1 VTEHFDVVIIGTG
14 AGGGTLANVLGKAG
28 KRILLL
34 ERGDFLP
41 REKENWEPEQVFVNN
56 RYISTD
62 TWYTADGTAFQPQIH
77 YFVGGA
83 TKMYGA
89 ALYRLRPEDFG
100 EIAHIDGP
108 SPAWPL
114 GYADFEPWYTAAEW
128 LYQVRGAHGEDPTEG
143 PWSRQYPWPALSHE
157 PRIAQISDDLAAA
170 GYHPFHAP
178 CGVLFDEADRPKSKC
193 IRCNTCD
200 GFPCLVHAKS
210 DAEVIGVRPVLD
222 RDNVTLLVNAEVQR
236 LETDPSGRSVT
247 SVVVTRDGVTETY
260 SGNIVVVSAGA
271 ANSARILLRSA
282 SDRHPRGLANG
293 SDQVGRNYM
302 FHNSKAVVAIDKEPN
317 RTLFQKTLGI
327 NDFYFAG
334 TGIKGESQP
343 WPFGNIQMVGKSN
356 AAAMRGEKPKLTAL
370 APTFILDQV
379 ASHAVDF
386 WLTTEDVP
394 RPDNRVTVDSGGN
407 IHLAY
412 QVTNQSEADSL
423 YAELRTIMNHI
434 GIAAHHVFDKNYYAD
449 LAIPLAGVAHQAGTC
464 RFGTDPATSVLDLNC
479 KAHEL
484 DNLYVVDSSFMPS
497 IGAVN
502 PGLTVMANALRIG
515 AHLLERMS

>member
-14 AGGGTLANVLGKAG
+14 AGGGTLANVLGQAG

-41 REKENWEPEQVFVNN
+41 REKENWEPDQVFINN
-56 RYISTD
+56 RYISKD
-62 TWYTADGTAFQPQIH
+62 TWYTAEGKPFQPQIH

-100 EIAHIDGP
+100 EITHVDGP

-114 GYADFEPWYTAAEW
+114 GYDDFEPWYTEAEW
-128 LYQVRGAHGEDPTEG
+128 LYQVHGAHGEDPTEG
-143 PWSRQYPWPALSHE
+143 RWSKQYPWPAVSHE
-157 PRIAQISDDLAAA
+157 PRIKQIATDLSAA
-170 GYHPFHAP
+170 GYHPFAAP
-178 CGVLFDEADRPKSKC
+178 CGVLLDEADRPKSAC

-222 RDNVTLLVNAEVQR
+222 LDNVTLLVNAEVRR
-236 LETDPSGRSVT
+236 LETDPAGRSVT
-247 SVVVTRDGVTETY
+247 SVVVERDGVTETY
-260 SGNIVVVSAGA
+260 EGDIVVVAAGA
-271 ANSARILLRSA
+271 ANSARILLRSV
-282 SDRHPRGLANG
+282 SDQHPAGLANG

-302 FHNSKAVVAIDKEPN
+302 FHNSKAVVAIDKAPN
-317 RTLFQKTLGI
+317 HTVFQKTLGI

-334 TGIKGESQP
+334 TGINDEDQP
-343 WPFGNIQMVGKSN
+343 YPYGNIQMVGKSN

-370 APTFILDQV
+370 APEFILDLV

-386 WLTTEDVP
+386 WLTTEDLP
-394 RPDNRVTVDSGGN
+394 KPDNRVTVDKDGN
-407 IHLAY
+407 IVLTY
-412 QVTNQSEADSL
+412 QPTNQVEADAL
-423 YAELRTIMNHI
+423 YQELRKIMNHI
-434 GIAAHHVFDKNYYAD
+434 GISAHHVFDKNFYAN
-449 LAIPLAGVAHQAGTC
+449 LAIPLAGVGHQAGTC
-464 RFGTDPATSVLDLNC
+464 RFGTDPRASVLDLNC

-484 DNLYVVDSSFMPS
+484 DNLYVVDASFMPS

-502 PGLTVMANALRIG
+502 PGLTIMANAMRVG
-515 AHLLERMS
+515 AHLLERLA